1 MLLDKYSD
9 TLMSIG
15 MRYSNNRSIVLDA
28 IQETWIIVFNQMDK
42 YVEKGFF
49 IAWAKKILIRELL
62 RIKNKENSKIVYL
75 NDIQNK
81 NMAQKPAAEKKLEL
95 QEVMTLVAKIPS
107 PAKDIFIMNV
117 MDGLKHKEI
126 AEIMNIKES
135 TSRVHVTNARK
146 FLKESL
152 AKISNRKVKV

>member
-1 MLLDKYSD
+1 
-9 TLMSIG
+9 

-28 IQETWIIVFNQMDK
+28 IQETWIIIFNQMDK
-42 YVEKGFF
+42 YVEQGFF

-62 RIKNKENSKIVYL
+62 RIKNKEESKIVYL
-75 NDIQNK
+75 NDLQSRNI
-81 NMAQKPAAEKKLEL
+81 AQKPTAEKKLEL
-95 QEVMTLVAKIPS
+95 EEVMKLVTKIPS
-107 PAKDIFIMNV
+107 PAKDIFIMYV

-152 AKISNRKVKV
+152 TKISNIKVKV